1 MHRLAIIFVYCQ
13 LIGHDNS
20 LSTEQFMSNKATLTL
35 NGKNFEFDTGIG
47 SENEKYIDI
56 APLRPKTGYIT
67 MDPGFGN
74 TGSCFSSITFVD
86 GKNGILQIRGYP
98 IEELAEKA
106 SFVEVAYLILYGEL
120 PDEDDLRNFSAGLKE
135 HAPLHTNL
143 EHHFS
148 GFPKSAPPMAILS
161 AMLNLVSCFHPEV
174 LEVTSAGTEFN
185 KTASLLLSKVRT
197 IAAFAYR
204 MASGKPINHP
214 NPHLGYCGNLL
225 HMMFSDPYQEYHVSP
240 IVEKALNL
248 FLILHADHEQNCS
261 TSTVRVVGSSR
272 ANLFSSVAAGVCALW
287 GPLHGGANI
296 GVINML
302 EDIQAS
308 GNKPEYYIEK
318 AKDKND
324 PFRLMGF
331 GHRVYKNFDPRSLIL
346 KKQVHTLLDALN
358 IEDNLLDI
366 ALELE
371 ETTLKDDYFIS
382 RNLYPNV
389 DFYSGILLRAIG
401 IPLNMYTVMFSIG
414 RMPGWIANWKELLDH
429 KQRISRPRQ
438 IYTGKTK
445 RHYVPLVER

>member
-1 MHRLAIIFVYCQ
+1 
-13 LIGHDNS
+13 
-20 LSTEQFMSNKATLTL
+20 MSNKATLHL
-35 NGKNFEFDTGIG
+35 DGKNYEFDTGIG
-47 SENEKYIDI
+47 TEKEKYIDMVH
-56 APLRPKTGYIT
+56 LRSKTGYIT
-67 MDPGFGN
+67 LDPGFGN
-74 TGSCFSSITFVD
+74 TGSCFSSITYVD
-86 GKNGILQIRGYP
+86 GAKGVLQHRGYP
-98 IEELAEKA
+98 IEQLAEKA
-106 SFVEVAYLILYGEL
+106 SFVEVAYLIIYGKLPTENEL
-120 PDEDDLRNFSAGLKE
+120 ITFSAGLKE

-174 LEVTSAGTEFN
+174 LEVTSDGAEFD
-185 KTASLLLSKVRT
+185 KTATLLLSKVRT

-204 MASGKPINHP
+204 MAAGKPINHP
-214 NPHLGYCGNLL
+214 NPQRGYCGNFL
-225 HMMFSDPYQEYHVSP
+225 HMMFSDPYQEYQVSP

-287 GPLHGGANI
+287 GPLHGGANAA
-296 GVINML
+296 VIAML
-302 EDIQAS
+302 EDIKSS
-308 GNKPEYYIEK
+308 GRKPEYYIEK

-324 PFRLMGF
+324 PFKLMGF
-331 GHRVYKNFDPRSLIL
+331 GHRVYKNFDPRALIL
-346 KKQVHTLLDALN
+346 KKQVHKLLDELN
-358 IEDNLLDI
+358 IQDDLLDI
-366 ALELE
+366 SRELE
-371 ETTLKDDYFIS
+371 EATLKDEYFIG

-401 IPLNMYTVMFSIG
+401 IPLNMYTVLFSIG

-445 RHYVPLVER
+445 RPYTSLIER

>member
-1 MHRLAIIFVYCQ
+1 
-13 LIGHDNS
+13 
-20 LSTEQFMSNKATLTL
+20 MSNKATLNL
-35 NGKNFEFDTGIG
+35 DGKTYEFDTGIG
-47 SENEKYIDI
+47 TENEKYIDI
-56 APLRPKTGYIT
+56 APLRPETGYIT
-67 MDPGFGN
+67 LDPGFGN
-74 TGSCFSSITFVD
+74 TGSCFSSITYVD
-86 GKNGILQIRGYP
+86 GTNGILQLRGYP

-106 SFVEVAYLILYGEL
+106 SFVEVAYLVIYGEL
-120 PDEDDLRNFSAGLKE
+120 PNENELKNFAAGLKE

-174 LEVTSAGTEFN
+174 LEVTSDGEEFD
-185 KTASLLLSKVRT
+185 KTATLLLSKVRT

-204 MASGKPINHP
+204 MAAGKPINHP
-214 NPHLGYCGNLL
+214 NPHLGYCGNFL
-225 HMMFSDPYQEYHVSP
+225 HMMFSDPYQEYMVSP

-302 EDIQAS
+302 EDIKAS
-308 GNKPEYYIEK
+308 GHKPEYYIEK

-324 PFRLMGF
+324 PYRLMGF
-331 GHRVYKNFDPRSLIL
+331 GHRVYKNFDPRSIIL
-346 KKQVHTLLDALN
+346 KKQVHNLLAELN

-371 ETTLKDDYFIS
+371 ETTLKDDFFIS

-438 IYTGKTK
+438 IYTGKT
-445 RHYVPLVER
+445 RRPYTSLIER